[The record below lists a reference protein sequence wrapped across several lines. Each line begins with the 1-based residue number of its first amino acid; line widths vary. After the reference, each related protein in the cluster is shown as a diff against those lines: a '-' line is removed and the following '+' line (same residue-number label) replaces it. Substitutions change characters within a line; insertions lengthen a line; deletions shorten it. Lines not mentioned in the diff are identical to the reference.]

1 MLIRRNAMIAIVDYG
16 VGNLKSVQNAL
27 KALNI
32 PSIISSDNEEI
43 AKGSGIIVPGV
54 GAFPDAMQNLVD
66 TGLDVIIKAAAKDG
80 KPILG
85 ICLGMQLFFEES
97 EEIERCQG
105 LGLLKGN
112 IKKLEGS
119 IKIPHMGWND
129 LSFETYSPLLKDVVE
144 NSYVYFVHSYYA
156 QVLEDNIV
164 NAYSMYEKKI
174 PAIVSKGN
182 IFGMQFHP
190 EKSGEAGMIVLKNF
204 GEMVK

>member
-1 MLIRRNAMIAIVDYG
+1 MIAIVDYG

-27 KALNI
+27 KTLNI
-32 PSIISSDNEEI
+32 PSIISSDKDEI
-43 AKGSGIIVPGV
+43 ANSRSIIVPGV
-54 GAFPDAMQNLVD
+54 GAFPDAMKNLSA
-66 TGLDVIIKAAAKDG
+66 TGLDVVIKRAAENG

-105 LGLLKGN
+105 LGLLKGS
-112 IKKLEGS
+112 IKKLKGS

-129 LSFETYSPLLKDVVE
+129 LLFETPTPLLDGLAE
-144 NSYVYFVHSYYA
+144 HSYVYFVHSYYA
-156 QVLEDNIV
+156 KAYEENIV

-182 IFGMQFHP
+182 IFGLQFHP
-190 EKSGEAGMIVLKNF
+190 EKSGEAGMKLLKNF
-204 GEMVK
+204 GGIV

>member
-1 MLIRRNAMIAIVDYG
+1 MLIRRNVMIAIVDYG

-27 KALNI
+27 KTLNI
-32 PSIISSDNEEI
+32 PSIISSDNDEI
-43 AKGSGIIVPGV
+43 ANSRSIILPGV
-54 GAFPDAMQNLVD
+54 GAFPDAMKSLKD
-66 TGLDVIIKAAAKDG
+66 KGLDKVIKAVAKEG

-97 EEIERCQG
+97 DEIEKCKG

-129 LSFETYSPLLKDVVE
+129 LSFETYTPLLEGVVE
-144 NSYVYFVHSYYA
+144 HSYVYFVHSYYA
-156 QVLEDNIV
+156 EVGEKNIV

-182 IFGMQFHP
+182 IFGLQFHP
-190 EKSGEAGMIVLKNF
+190 EKSGDAGMKLLKNF
-204 GEMVK
+204 AEVV